1 MNKLIRI
8 LYIVLLA
15 VSALLAVIFYVGAK
29 EIDGETPVITQQFI
43 LWAYLLV
50 GIATISAVS
59 FPIIQMITNP
69 QKAKKSLL
77 GIAALA
83 AVVAIAYFFSSGELM
98 HFSSQGMAKFN
109 VSSTLKQV
117 DTGIITTY
125 ILVGIAIFATIYSEV
140 SKMFK

>member
-15 VSALLAVIFYVGAK
+15 VSALLAVLFYVGGI
-29 EIDGETPVITQQFI
+29 EIDGETPVFTQQFI

-50 GIATISAVS
+50 GIATITAVA

-77 GIAALA
+77 GVAALV

-98 HFSSQGMAKFN
+98 KFGSQEMAKFN
-109 VSSTLKQV
+109 VPSLLKQV
-117 DTGIITTY
+117 DTGMITTY
-125 ILVGIAIFATIYSEV
+125 ILFGIAIFATIYSEV

>member
-15 VSALLAVIFYVGAK
+15 VSALLAVLFYVGGN
-29 EIDGETPVITQQFI
+29 EIDGETPVFTQQFI

-50 GIATISAVS
+50 GIATITAVA

-77 GIAALA
+77 GVAALV

-98 HFSSQGMAKFN
+98 KFGSQEMAKFN
-109 VSSTLKQV
+109 VPSLLKQV
-117 DTGIITTY
+117 DTGMITTY
-125 ILVGIAIFATIYSEV
+125 ILFGIAIFATIYSEV

>member
-15 VSALLAVIFYVGAK
+15 VSALLAVLFYVGGI
-29 EIDGETPVITQQFI
+29 EIDGETPVFTQQFI

-50 GIATISAVS
+50 GIATISAVA
-59 FPIIQMITNP
+59 FPLVQMITNP

-77 GIAALA
+77 GVAALV

-98 HFSSQGMAKFN
+98 KFGSQEMAKFN
-109 VSSTLKQV
+109 VPSLLKQV
-117 DTGIITTY
+117 DTGMITTY
-125 ILVGIAIFATIYSEV
+125 ILFGIAIFATIYSEV

>member
-15 VSALLAVIFYVGAK
+15 VSALLAVLFYVGGN
-29 EIDGETPVITQQFI
+29 EIDGETPVFTQQFI

-50 GIATISAVS
+50 GIATISAVA
-59 FPIIQMITNP
+59 FPLVQMITNP

-77 GIAALA
+77 GIAALV

-98 HFSSQGMAKFN
+98 KFGSQEMAKFN
-109 VSSTLKQV
+109 VPSLLKQV
-117 DTGIITTY
+117 DTGMITTY
-125 ILVGIAIFATIYSEV
+125 ILFGIAIFATIYSEV

>member
-15 VSALLAVIFYVGAK
+15 VSALLAVLFYVGGI
-29 EIDGETPVITQQFI
+29 EIDGETPVFTQQFI

-50 GIATISAVS
+50 GIATITAVA

-77 GIAALA
+77 GIAALV

-98 HFSSQGMAKFN
+98 KFGSQEMAKFN
-109 VSSTLKQV
+109 VPSLLKQV
-117 DTGIITTY
+117 DTGMITTY
-125 ILVGIAIFATIYSEV
+125 ILFGIAIFATIYSEV